1 MHEYVVASG
10 IVGSVAKLAGS
21 LGGRVKSFRVLVGEL
36 SMLDV
41 GLVKELLRELSKDS
55 PLSGA
60 EISVEVERA
69 LIRCDSC
76 GAEMSFGEAVEGL
89 GEEER
94 ESIHFVPELVSSFA
108 RCRGCGSPAL
118 RVVAG
123 RGVKIVDVVVTGGG

>member
-1 MHEYVVASG
+1 MHEYIVASG

-21 LGGRVKSFRVLVGEL
+21 LGGHVKSFRVLVGEL

-41 GLVKELLRELSKDS
+41 GMLRELLGELSRDS

-60 EISVEVERA
+60 SISVEVERA
-69 LIRCDSC
+69 VIRCDSC
-76 GAEMSFGEAVEGL
+76 GTEMSFAEAVGRL
-89 GEEER
+89 KDDER

-108 RCRGCGSPAL
+108 RCRRCGAPDL

-123 RGVKIVDVVVTGGG
+123 RGVKIVDVVVQGAE